1 MNFNN
6 NAISIGMKWSA
17 GISLIQVKRLLR
29 HAFLV
34 LILFISSCVSP
45 PEYQDGL
52 LENIPAIVD
61 EVDYFSL
68 SILGDDYTVE
78 KDWDI
83 TLITDSSDTI
93 LTTLVLADMNISSQ
107 DSSYLFMMNDSGDTI
122 FRQILVSEVVW
133 SAEIEVPLIGPPK
146 KISFLGDNFTGR
158 LEFQILKKL
167 IL

>member
-6 NAISIGMKWSA
+6 NVISIGMKWSA

-29 HAFLV
+29 HGFLV

-158 LEFQILKKL
+158 LEFQILKK
-167 IL
+167 

>member
-1 MNFNN
+1 MT
-6 NAISIGMKWSA
+6 SIKSVIASGRKWSA
-17 GISLIQVKRLLR
+17 AISLIQMKRLLR

-133 SAEIEVPLIGPPK
+133 SAEIEVSLIGPPK

-158 LEFQILKKL
+158 LEFQILKK
-167 IL
+167 

>member
-122 FRQILVSEVVW
+122 FRPILVSEVVW

-158 LEFQILKKL
+158 LEFQILKK
-167 IL
+167 

>member
-78 KDWDI
+78 KNWDI

-122 FRQILVSEVVW
+122 FRPILVSEVVW

-158 LEFQILKKL
+158 LEFQILKK
-167 IL
+167 

>member
-6 NAISIGMKWSA
+6 NVISIGMKWSA

-107 DSSYLFMMNDSGDTI
+107 DSSYLFMMNNSGDTI
-122 FRQILVSEVVW
+122 FRPILVSEVVW

-158 LEFQILKKL
+158 LEFQILKK
-167 IL
+167 

>member
-6 NAISIGMKWSA
+6 NVISIGMKWSA

-158 LEFQILKKL
+158 LEFQILKK
-167 IL
+167 

>member
-6 NAISIGMKWSA
+6 NVISIGMKWSA

-29 HAFLV
+29 HGFLV

-122 FRQILVSEVVW
+122 FRPILVSEVVW

-158 LEFQILKKL
+158 LEFQILKK
-167 IL
+167 

>member
-6 NAISIGMKWSA
+6 NVISIGMKWSA

-83 TLITDSSDTI
+83 TLTTDSSDTI

-122 FRQILVSEVVW
+122 FRPILVSDVVW

-158 LEFQILKKL
+158 LEFQILKK
-167 IL
+167 

>member
-83 TLITDSSDTI
+83 TLTTDSSDTI

-122 FRQILVSEVVW
+122 FRPILVSEVVW
-133 SAEIEVPLIGPPK
+133 SAEIEVSLIGPPK

-158 LEFQILKKL
+158 LEFQILKK
-167 IL
+167 

>member
-158 LEFQILKKL
+158 LEFQILKK
-167 IL
+167 

>member
-6 NAISIGMKWSA
+6 NVISIGMKWSA
-17 GISLIQVKRLLR
+17 GISLIQVKRLF
-29 HAFLV
+29 HHTFLV

-83 TLITDSSDTI
+83 TLTTDSSDTI

-122 FRQILVSEVVW
+122 FRPILVSEVVW

-158 LEFQILKKL
+158 LEFQILKK
-167 IL
+167 

>member
-29 HAFLV
+29 HGFLV

-158 LEFQILKKL
+158 LEFQILKK
-167 IL
+167 

>member
-83 TLITDSSDTI
+83 TLITDSSDTS

-158 LEFQILKKL
+158 LEFQILKK
-167 IL
+167 

>member
-122 FRQILVSEVVW
+122 FRPILVSEVVW
-133 SAEIEVPLIGPPK
+133 SAEIEVSLIGPPK

-158 LEFQILKKL
+158 LEFQILKK
-167 IL
+167 

>member
-6 NAISIGMKWSA
+6 NVISIVMKWSA
-17 GISLIQVKRLLR
+17 GISLIQEKRLLR
-29 HAFLV
+29 HGFLV

-122 FRQILVSEVVW
+122 FRPILVSEVVW

-158 LEFQILKKL
+158 LEFQILKK
-167 IL
+167 

>member
-6 NAISIGMKWSA
+6 NVISIGMKWSA

-107 DSSYLFMMNDSGDTI
+107 YSSYLFMMNNSGDTI
-122 FRQILVSEVVW
+122 FRPILVSEVVW

-158 LEFQILKKL
+158 LEFQILKK
-167 IL
+167 